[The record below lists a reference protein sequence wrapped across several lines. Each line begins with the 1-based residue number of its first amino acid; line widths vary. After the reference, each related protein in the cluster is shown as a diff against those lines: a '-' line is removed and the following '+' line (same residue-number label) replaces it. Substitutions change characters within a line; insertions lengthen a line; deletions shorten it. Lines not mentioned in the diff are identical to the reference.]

1 MKHQV
6 TLQALTADTA
16 DIYRDIARIPF
27 DYRGGIE
34 EGTLCLL
41 KCNGRKSYVAVR
53 GSSKH
58 TDATIKLDDKTRR
71 DLLITEMDL
80 KRGKKFLFT
89 IKPIS
94 FPRRYWATC
103 FASDPFNRITFQISL
118 VSLVIGTIGFLLA
131 LPWASLINWFTC
143 K

>member
-1 MKHQV
+1 MKHEV

-41 KCNGRKSYVAVR
+41 KCNGRKSYVAIR
-53 GSSKH
+53 GSPKH

-71 DLLITEMDL
+71 DLLITETDL

-89 IKPIS
+89 VKTIS
-94 FPRRYWATC
+94 FPRRYLAAC
-103 FASDPFNRITFQISL
+103 FASDPFNRIAFQMSIVSVVFGIISL
-118 VSLVIGTIGFLLA
+118 LIAVPWQKLFELL
-131 LPWASLINWFTC
+131 PC